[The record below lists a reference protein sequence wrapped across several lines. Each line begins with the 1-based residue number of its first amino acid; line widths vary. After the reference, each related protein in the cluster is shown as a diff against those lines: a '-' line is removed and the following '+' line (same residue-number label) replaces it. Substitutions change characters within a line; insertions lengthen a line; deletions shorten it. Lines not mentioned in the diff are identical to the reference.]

1 MLDSH
6 WRETKLY
13 TNIIFF
19 KFNVVILII
28 IEKKTNSICADSKT
42 MLRHSTVKAFVE
54 YKLKLYIKISKTKLL
69 LQSLYII

>member
-1 MLDSH
+1 ML
-6 WRETKLY
+6 
-13 TNIIFF
+13 F
-19 KFNVVILII
+19 VILII
-28 IEKKTNSICADSKT
+28 IEKKTNSIHADSKI